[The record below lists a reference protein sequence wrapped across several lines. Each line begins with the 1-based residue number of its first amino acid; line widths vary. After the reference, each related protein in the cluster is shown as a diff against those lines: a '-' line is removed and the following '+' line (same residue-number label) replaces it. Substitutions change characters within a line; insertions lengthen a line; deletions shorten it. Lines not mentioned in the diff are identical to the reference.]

1 VCRSK
6 EIFKKDK
13 METQVNCRVV
23 SLKSIKLLGRNF
35 GRLWKELESESTD

>member
-1 VCRSK
+1 
-6 EIFKKDK
+6 

-23 SLKSIKLLGRNF
+23 FLKSIKLMGRNS